1 VRRPVALAA
10 AALALVLSLG
20 GCGTETADLLV
31 VERSGKLPDARLEL
45 LITDGL
51 VVECDGVEK
60 PLANDKLLDARDLT
74 ERLLP
79 VLDEN
84 PRLPVPAN
92 ALLRFRV
99 EGETGT
105 ATFADAS
112 PGLPPEL
119 GELIRLT
126 RRIAMESCG
135 KER

>member
-1 VRRPVALAA
+1 MKGTLAAVAA
-10 AALALVLSLG
+10 AALLLA

-31 VERSGKLPDARLEL
+31 VERSGELPDARLKL

-51 VVECDGVEK
+51 RVECDGQEK

-74 ERLLP
+74 RRLLP
-79 VLDEN
+79 ILDEN
-84 PRLPVPAN
+84 PKLPVPAN

-99 EGETGT
+99 EGESGT

-112 PGLPPEL
+112 PNLPPEL

-126 RRIAMESCG
+126 RQISMESCG
-135 KER
+135 LDR

>member
-1 VRRPVALAA
+1 VSCRAALAA
-10 AALALVLSLG
+10 AVLALSLG

-31 VERSGKLPDARLEL
+31 VERAGKLPDARLTL

-51 VVECDGVEK
+51 VVECDGQER

-79 VLDEN
+79 ILDEN
-84 PRLPVPAN
+84 PRLRVPAN

-99 EGETGT
+99 EGESGT

-112 PGLPPEL
+112 PGLPPEF

-126 RRIAMESCG
+126 RQIATESCG